1 VKVLVVTA
9 TRGLSA
15 YWPLTARSVRAA
27 VPSAR
32 HVVVCPPDRVVEV
45 GQVGDVQLI
54 AQNRPGLYP
63 KLNQGWREA
72 GGDWDAFTWINDDDV
87 LCAPGFGRVVE
98 AMAGDSRIDFA
109 YGRVDLIDGR
119 GRRVCEL
126 PVASRAADLGDLLV
140 QGIMPLAQPGTLI
153 RRSAIEKL
161 AGLDESF
168 VITGDLDLFAR
179 AIAVGLRFQFVAAH
193 AAEFRL
199 NAGQLSK
206 RSEEVAIE
214 TARSLQPLAG
224 GKASR
229 AARWRFRRDNAG
241 VYLDRIRRHGFVSM
255 RELYDRTT

>member
-1 VKVLVVTA
+1 MKVLVVTA
-9 TRGLSA
+9 TRGLSD
-15 YWPLTARSVRAA
+15 YWPLTAESVRAA

-32 HVVVCPPDRVVEV
+32 HIVVCPQEKASAV
-45 GQVGDVQLI
+45 GQVGSVQLI
-54 AQNRPGLYP
+54 AQQRPGLYP

-72 GGDWDAFTWINDDDV
+72 GVDWDAFTWINDDDV
-87 LCAPGFGRVVE
+87 LCAPGFGAIVQ
-98 AMAGDSRIDFA
+98 AMAGDPRIDFA

-126 PVASRAADLGDLLV
+126 PVARRSADLGDLLV

-161 AGLDESF
+161 AGLDERF

-179 AIAVGLRFQFVAAH
+179 AFAADMRFRFVDAK

-206 RSEEVAIE
+206 RREEVATE

-224 GKASR
+224 WKATR